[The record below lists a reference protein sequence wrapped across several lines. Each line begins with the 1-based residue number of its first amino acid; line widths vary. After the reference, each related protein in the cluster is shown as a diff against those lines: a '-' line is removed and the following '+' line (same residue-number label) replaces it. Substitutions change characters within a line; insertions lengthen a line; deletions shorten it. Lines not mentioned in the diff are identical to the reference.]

1 MLNRKWIARSCFS
14 LSISSMFMLSVCAQE
29 APLAQSCPSDDSSQ
43 THENNLRRQI
53 TSQTPT
59 LTAQSNTKIASI
71 TLQQLNVFNTELEA
85 ENNALFRFANR
96 AHIQTEPE
104 VIKSILLFKSGDTF
118 NPKALAESERLLRKQ
133 SYLYDAQIIAD
144 ENCDGNIDVTVI
156 TRDLWT
162 LLPELSFS
170 RSGGENKSSIGF
182 RESNLFGWGKRLSFA
197 RKTNSDRNGYL
208 FVYDDP
214 NILSTRYRGR
224 LEYADNSDGKSHL
237 VELTYPFYAIDT
249 PYSYG
254 ALSYSTQRE
263 EALYIRGEKFS
274 EFEQKTDLNQV
285 FFGHSKALSHNW
297 TQRLSLGYIDEQ
309 HTFKAI
315 DSTTTAVAENRS
327 LSYPY
332 ISGHWFEDNFIKVRN
347 FDSIYRT
354 EDLNLGWNIKATLGY
369 SDESISN
376 DDSRAVYSF
385 NFNKAHF
392 STNHTLW
399 RFHADIQ
406 GYWNNEKKQLENL
419 LTTSQIQYYLNTS
432 IDQSWYV
439 KARLQYAKN
448 LTNDKQLTLGGD
460 TGLRGYPMEFQHGD
474 RSFLV
479 SLEKRYY
486 WEYDLL
492 QLFKVGGAAFL
503 DIGRAWY
510 NNDSNTQYQVEN
522 TPVLKNVGLGLR
534 LAPSRA
540 NAGTM
545 IHLDIAAPLN
555 KYDDVDSVQWLLSV
569 KNSF

>member
-1 MLNRKWIARSCFS
+1 MITKKWISSCCFS
-14 LSISSMFMLSVCAQE
+14 LCIPSFFMFSLAAQE
-29 APLAQSCPSDDSSQ
+29 TPHAQNDCASEQPTPSSS
-43 THENNLRRQI
+43 NNLRRQLD
-53 TSQTPT
+53 QPTP
-59 LTAQSNTKIASI
+59 LLKQSSNAKIANI

-104 VIKSILLFKSGDTF
+104 VIKSILLFESGDNF
-118 NPKALAESERLLRKQ
+118 DPKKLAESERLLRKQ
-133 SYLYDAQIIAD
+133 NYLYDAQVIAT
-144 ENCDGNIDVTVI
+144 ENCEGNVNVTVV

-162 LLPELSFS
+162 LLPEISFS

-182 RESNLFGWGKRLSFA
+182 RESNLFGWGKRLSLS
-197 RKTNSDRNGYL
+197 RTTDSDRNGYL

-224 LEYADNSDGKSHL
+224 LEYADNNDGKRHL
-237 VELTYPFYAIDT
+237 LELTYPFFAIDT
-249 PYSYG
+249 PFSYG
-254 ALSYSTQRE
+254 ILSYSEQRE
-263 EALYIRGEKFS
+263 EALYQRGEKFS
-274 EFEQKTDLNQV
+274 EFDQTTDYNS
-285 FFGHSKALSHNW
+285 FFVGHSKALSHNW
-297 TQRLSLGYIDEQ
+297 TQRLSLGYVDEQ
-309 HTFKAI
+309 HTFAAI
-315 DSTTTAVAENRS
+315 DSTFAPLAVDRS

-332 ISGHWFEDNFIKVRN
+332 VSGHWFEDNFIKVRN

-354 EDLNLGWNIKATLGY
+354 EDLNLGWNIKALLGY
-369 SDESISN
+369 SDESVSN

-385 NFNKAHF
+385 NFKKAHF
-392 STNHTLW
+392 SGDNTLW
-399 RFHADIQ
+399 RFSADID
-406 GYWNNEKKQLENL
+406 GYWNKEQDKFENL
-419 LTTSQIQYYLNTS
+419 ISTSQIQYYLNTS

-439 KARLQYAKN
+439 KAQVQYAKN
-448 LTNDKQLTLGGD
+448 LTNDKQLTLGGE
-460 TGLRGYPMEFQHGD
+460 TGLRGYPMDYQHGD

-503 DIGRAWY
+503 DVGRAW
-510 NNDSNTQYQVEN
+510 SNTPNNVEDSR
-522 TPVLKNVGLGLR
+522 VLKNVGIGLR

-545 IHLDIAAPLN
+545 IHIDIAAPL
-555 KYDDVDSVQWLLSV
+555 DSADGVDSVQWLVNV